1 MPAAA
6 DAVAGGFR
14 KRRSIQRGI
23 KVEDGMSRNYVPV
36 FREGALASYSMFRGF
51 LNAMDTSTQDCS
63 ALFICEAATQAAKTG
78 KTGYTVAKAAR
89 YTRLTICTI
98 AHCFSIVKIRD
109 LVKMAK
115 DEFLSFSDNAS
126 KWLMSMD
133 PIVHLKTK
141 KAGKAGAR
149 FGRSLQDKSRAPQV
163 LWTNWMDDEDEF
175 CRRR

>member
-14 KRRSIQRGI
+14 RRRSIQRGI
-23 KVEDGMSRNYVPV
+23 KAEDGMSRNYVPV

-89 YTRLTICTI
+89 YTLE
-98 AHCFSIVKIRD
+98 FFIRI
-109 LVKMAK
+109 
-115 DEFLSFSDNAS
+115 SFIRNQAQIPENLRNS
-126 KWLMSMD
+126 
-133 PIVHLKTK
+133 
-141 KAGKAGAR
+141 
-149 FGRSLQDKSRAPQV
+149 
-163 LWTNWMDDEDEF
+163 
-175 CRRR
+175 

>member
-14 KRRSIQRGI
+14 RRRSIQRGI
-23 KVEDGMSRNYVPV
+23 KAEDGMSRNYVPV

-89 YTRLTICTI
+89 YNRFTMR
-98 AHCFSIVKIRD
+98 IVFQLLKSEIW
-109 LVKMAK
+109 L
-115 DEFLSFSDNAS
+115 
-126 KWLMSMD
+126 KWLEIKLYPLVIMPPS
-133 PIVHLKTK
+133 
-141 KAGKAGAR
+141 G
-149 FGRSLQDKSRAPQV
+149 
-163 LWTNWMDDEDEF
+163 
-175 CRRR
+175 